1 MPRPGACAR
10 LTPPG
15 RARDGGRTTNGM
27 GEVIE
32 PDQARTGRVTAALGR
47 ARPGVL
53 GLYAIAA
60 AFTTYFCMYAF
71 RKPFAAA
78 EYEGLK
84 LWGTAF
90 DAKTAYVIAQIVG
103 YTISKFVGMKVC
115 SEIGRRGRARLLVGL
130 ILVAWG
136 ALLLFAV
143 LPPSLKVFAIFLNGL
158 PLGMVWGTV
167 VLHLEGRRTS
177 EFMLAGLSCSYI
189 IASGMVKDVGR
200 WLMSA
205 HGVGDYWMP
214 VTMGALFFPAFVVG
228 VILLAQIP
236 QPSEADMKE
245 RSKRVRMYAGDRW
258 SFLREFFLGMLLLS
272 GMYFFLTA
280 YRDYRDNYGVE
291 ILRELGLGDRAGIF
305 TQTEVP
311 IAFGVMVAL
320 SLLSLVRDNRMGLV
334 LAFAIMTAGTLLMGA
349 STWLLERGSIG
360 GVQWMTLVGL
370 GAYLA
375 YVPFG
380 SVLFDRLLAY
390 TRFAGTAVFAIY
402 LTDAVGY
409 TGSVGLQGYKD
420 FFQAS
425 STRLEFFSALSYF
438 MSAAGALSLI
448 VSLVYFLRRG
458 GEGDQSGR

>member
-1 MPRPGACAR
+1 VDE
-10 LTPPG
+10 
-15 RARDGGRTTNGM
+15 RA
-27 GEVIE
+27 E
-32 PDQARTGRVTAALGR
+32 PDRGGAGERESALSR

-78 EYEGLK
+78 EYGGLK
-84 LWGTAF
+84 LWGTGL
-90 DAKTAYVIAQIVG
+90 DAKTAYVIAQILG

-115 SEIGRRGRARLLVGL
+115 AEIGRRGRARLLVGL
-130 ILVAWG
+130 ILAAWG
-136 ALLLFAV
+136 ALLLFAL
-143 LPPSLKVFAIFLNGL
+143 LPLPLKVLAIFLNGL

-228 VILLAQIP
+228 VVLLAQIP
-236 QPSEADMKE
+236 PPSEADRKE
-245 RSKRVRMYAGDRW
+245 RSERVQMYAGDRW
-258 SFLREFFLGMLLLS
+258 SFLREFLLGMALLS

-291 ILRELGLGDRAGIF
+291 ILRELGLGERAGIF

-320 SLLSLVRDNRMGLV
+320 SLLSLVRDNRLGLI
-334 LAFAIMTAGTLLMGA
+334 LAFAIMIAGSLTMGVA
-349 STWLLERGSIG
+349 TWLFEQGSIG
-360 GVQWMTLVGL
+360 GMAWMTLVGL

-409 TGSVGLQGYKD
+409 TGSVGLQVYKD

-425 STRLEFFSALSYF
+425 TTRLEFFGALSYF
-438 MSAAGALSLI
+438 MSACGALALV

-458 GEGDQSGR
+458 GEEG

>member
-1 MPRPGACAR
+1 MRDE
-10 LTPPG
+10 LEHDPG
-15 RARDGGRTTNGM
+15 RAGGLKG
-27 GEVIE
+27 
-32 PDQARTGRVTAALGR
+32 ALGR
-47 ARPGVL
+47 SGPGAL
-53 GLYAIAA
+53 GLYAIVA

-78 EYEGLK
+78 EYDGLH
-84 LWGTAF
+84 LWGTNL
-90 DAKTAYVIAQIVG
+90 DAKTAYVIAQIIG

-115 SEIGRRGRARLLVGL
+115 AETGRTGRARLLICL
-130 ILVAWG
+130 ILAAWG
-136 ALLLFAV
+136 ALLLFAL
-143 LPPSLKVFAIFLNGL
+143 LPLPLKVFAIFLNGL

-189 IASGMVKDVGR
+189 IASGVVKDVGR

-205 HGVGDYWMP
+205 HGIEDYWMP
-214 VTMGALFFPAFVVG
+214 FTIGALFFPAFVLG

-258 SFLREFFLGMLLLS
+258 SFLREFSLGMLLLS

-311 IAFGVMVAL
+311 IAFGVMVVL

-334 LAFAIMTAGTLLMGA
+334 LAFAIMTAGTLLMGVA
-349 STWLLERGSIG
+349 TWLLERGSIG

-409 TGSVGLQGYKD
+409 TGSVGLQVYKD
-420 FFQAS
+420 FFQAEA
-425 STRLEFFSALSYF
+425 TRLEFFQSLSYF
-438 MSAAGALSLI
+438 MSACGALALVASLA
-448 VSLVYFLRRG
+448 YFLRRG
-458 GEGDQSGR
+458 GVLLK